1 MMANEPIQ
9 YDVGDFEGPLDLLLS
24 LVQRHQVDIYDVS
37 ISEIIDQYLATI
49 EKWEQDRM
57 AIASEF
63 IVMASRLIKIK
74 SRRLLPSTNQESED
88 EVDDEAVLIRQLAD
102 YKQIKAA
109 SLVIEKRYEQK
120 SGSVYRDPLYLPEL
134 SQKKWDPELKI
145 KPEKLGST
153 FARMMRRYQEAHTYR
168 TIPRPEPDR
177 YTVEHQEAVI
187 TRSLKEHAELTFR
200 NVIQHHEA
208 SEVTTSFFAV
218 LELYKKGRIEMAQQR
233 NFGEMQ
239 LKEKECDEDKNQ

>member
-1 MMANEPIQ
+1 
-9 YDVGDFEGPLDLLLS
+9 
-24 LVQRHQVDIYDVS
+24 
-37 ISEIIDQYLATI
+37 
-49 EKWEQDRM
+49 
-57 AIASEF
+57 
-63 IVMASRLIKIK
+63 
-74 SRRLLPSTNQESED
+74 
-88 EVDDEAVLIRQLAD
+88 
-102 YKQIKAA
+102 
-109 SLVIEKRYEQK
+109 
-120 SGSVYRDPLYLPEL
+120 
-134 SQKKWDPELKI
+134 
-145 KPEKLGST
+145 
-153 FARMMRRYQEAHTYR
+153 MMRRYQEAHTYR

-239 LKEKECDEDKNQ
+239 LKEKECDGDKTQ